1 MAVASGTPATRE
13 LRLLYFVGVD
23 PEALGD
29 PPRSKIRFRRC
40 DLPAKRSGLPCRDEG
55 AHLPAFAFGAGIGD
69 VVDGWAW
76 APNVVAF
83 ATNVRTMG
91 FSEGDGPRGGFQ
103 RRGLPF
109 ERWKNGF
116 CSRRNCDRTTL
127 WNNRCYLTRRVSE
140 CSKDSSSRQS
150 S

>member
-91 FSEGDGPRGGFQ
+91 FSEGNGPRGGFQ
-103 RRGLPF
+103 TPRTAIRTVE
-109 ERWKNGF
+109 ERVLFPKEL
-116 CSRRNCDRTTL
+116 RP
-127 WNNRCYLTRRVSE
+127 NNALE
-140 CSKDSSSRQS
+140 
-150 S
+150 